1 MDSWDYGIDSDFSM
15 LDIIVVSMMYYNIE
29 ICAVFLVI
37 FCYISVNIY
46 EQVCGQ
52 YREHTTRDRH

>member
-15 LDIIVVSMMYYNIE
+15 LDIIVVSMMYYNIG
-29 ICAVFLVI
+29 IYAVFLVI

-52 YREHTTRDRH
+52 Y